1 MFNNLNIYLM
11 FKKSIFLVVSFLALT
26 IASCKKDDDAI
37 SNTVSFDVSL
47 SGTNEVPAN
56 TSKASGMI
64 MGSYNKTTKM
74 LSYTLT
80 YSGFT
85 PTAGHFH
92 TGAAGNNGGV
102 AADLGAISNGMKNT
116 ITLTD
121 AQATDLM
128 NGMWYLNLHST
139 AFPGGEIRGQIIL
152 K

>member
-56 TSKASGMI
+56 T
-64 MGSYNKTTKM
+64 NKTTKM